1 MRVSEFSRVFYLD
14 HTSKWSGGEVAL
26 FRTLT
31 SLDRGKIDPVL
42 VLATEGEFAVR
53 LRAASLE
60 TIIVPLEE
68 RLRLAHK
75 DTLGREF
82 RRDVGMAMTCLRYA
96 LLLAPILRRR
106 KADLIHCNSLKSD
119 IYGAL
124 AGRIAGIPVIWHVRD
139 HIDPSYLPHRVVTVF
154 RRLARSIPSGVLTNS
169 FSTEGKLFPEGAG
182 RQRRR
187 VVYDGLMDSELQAPC
202 PLPFD
207 HWNHS
212 LPKIGLLG
220 RIVPWKGQ
228 HIFLEAA
235 KQLTDRGVKAHF
247 QVIGAPL
254 FGEAE
259 YEAQLRQQAVSL
271 GDRVSFLGFRSD
283 VPELLRGL
291 DILVH
296 CSVTPEPFGQVV
308 IEGMAEGLPVV
319 ASDGGGVQEIIEQG
333 VNGLRTPMGNA
344 SALADALER
353 LLRDPKTASALGQ
366 AAYKHVREK
375 FTAAH
380 SARAV
385 ESFYQELLGR
395 E

>member
-1 MRVSEFSRVFYLD
+1 MRVSEPLRVFYLD
-14 HTSKWSGGEVAL
+14 HTSKWSGGEIAL

-31 SLDRGKIDPVL
+31 ALNHDQINPMVL
-42 VLATEGEFAVR
+42 LSVEGEFATR
-53 LRAASLE
+53 LRRASLE

-68 RLRLAHK
+68 RLREVRK
-75 DTLGREF
+75 DTLQNGTLRS
-82 RRDVGMAMTCLRYA
+82 VGFGMSYLRYA
-96 LLLAPILRRR
+96 FALSAILRRQ

-124 AGRIAGIPVIWHVRD
+124 AGKLAGVPVLWHVRD
-139 HIDPSYLPHRVVTVF
+139 HIDPSYLPQRAVTIF
-154 RRLARSIPSGVLTNS
+154 RWLARSIPSGVLTNS
-169 FSTEGKLFPEGAG
+169 LSTEKKLFPSGAG
-182 RQRRR
+182 KQRCR
-187 VVYDGLMDSELQAPC
+187 VIYDGLMDSELQAPC

-207 HWNHS
+207 HWNRP
-212 LPKIGLLG
+212 LPQIGLLG

-235 KQLTDRGVKAHF
+235 RKLTDRGVKAHF

-254 FGEAE
+254 FGEAV

-271 GDRVSFLGFRSD
+271 GDRMSFLGFRSD

-291 DILVH
+291 DILAH
-296 CSVTPEPFGQVV
+296 CSITPEPFGQVV
-308 IEGMAEGLPVV
+308 IEGMAEGLSVV
-319 ASDGGGVQEIIEQG
+319 ASDGGGVQEIIQHG
-333 VNGLRTPMGNA
+333 VNGLRTPMGDA

-353 LLRDPKTASALGQ
+353 LLMNPAEASALGQ
-366 AAYKHVREK
+366 AAYKHIREK

-385 ESFYQELLGR
+385 ESFYRELLGR

>member
-1 MRVSEFSRVFYLD
+1 MSELPRVFYLD
-14 HTSKWSGGEVAL
+14 HTSKWSGGEIAL

-31 SLDRGKIDPVL
+31 SLDRGKVDPVL
-42 VLATEGEFAVR
+42 LLATEGEFVVR

-60 TIIVPLEE
+60 TVIVPLDE
-68 RLRLAHK
+68 RLRKARK
-75 DTLGREF
+75 ETLGIGF
-82 RRDVGMAMTCLRYA
+82 RRDMGMAMACLRYA
-96 LLLAPILRRR
+96 LRLVPILRRR
-106 KADLIHCNSLKSD
+106 RADLIHCNSLKSD

-124 AGRIAGIPVIWHVRD
+124 AGKIAGIPVLWHIRD
-139 HIDPSYLPHRVVTVF
+139 HIDPSYLPRRVVTVF

-169 FSTEGKLFPEGAG
+169 LSTENKIFPLGAG
-182 RQRRR
+182 RQRCR
-187 VVYDGLMDSELQAPC
+187 VVYDGLMDSELQTPC
-202 PLPFD
+202 PLSFD
-207 HWNHS
+207 HWNRS
-212 LPKIGLLG
+212 LPQIGLLG

-235 KQLTDRGVKAHF
+235 KKLTDRGIKAHF

-254 FGEAE
+254 FGEAA

-283 VPELLRGL
+283 VSELLRGL
-291 DILVH
+291 DILAH
-296 CSVTPEPFGQVV
+296 CSITPEPFGQVV

-333 VNGLRTPMGNA
+333 VNGLRTPMGDA

-353 LLRDPKTASALGQ
+353 LLMHPEEASALGQ
-366 AAYKHVREK
+366 AAYKRVREK

-380 SARAV
+380 SARAI
-385 ESFYQELLGR
+385 ESFYRELLGR